1 MTPYKIHCY
10 SKLVAKQSARETN
23 ILLYLHPNTRPTV
36 QHLSPVTLP
45 YMLIFLQSYADETSA
60 LYLLEEIVTVSQYLY
75 GIDYEHDS
83 LLQCYTSIRQI
94 CTKLSV

>member
-1 MTPYKIHCY
+1 MRKENKNKLINYCWADWNYCELQLTPYKIHCY

-60 LYLLEEIVTVSQYLY
+60 LYLLEEIVNN
-75 GIDYEHDS
+75 
-83 LLQCYTSIRQI
+83 C
-94 CTKLSV
+94 